1 MLSKGAFEMTV
12 KQSLALRIG
21 LDCVLIAICATLF
34 SKNVISLMYHEMVG
48 LVLLILFVVHVVF
61 NRKWVSRVFSGKV
74 KTGRSKV
81 TLVVN
86 ALLILSWICVMVTGV
101 LVSKKLFPFQIS
113 SLNPLH
119 FFSAALALVMTGIHF
134 GLHWNYFWG
143 WMGKR
148 IRIPKVVAVILCV
161 VILAFGSYR
170 VVTSSFSRWV
180 VAPFTSHEDHGERG
194 ERQTAIETDGQREG
208 EITDQ
213 ASDRE
218 SGNAAAQ
225 GQHDSHGQQPFSL
238 ANLLYTIATCFSIL
252 FLFAA
257 ITHGVEN
264 WMFLKKGKA

>member
-1 MLSKGAFEMTV
+1 MTT

-34 SKNVISLMYHEMVG
+34 SKNVISLMYHEVVG

-61 NRKWVSRVFSGKV
+61 NRKWVSRVFSGKMR
-74 KTGRSKV
+74 TGRSKA

-86 ALLILSWICVMVTGV
+86 GLLILSWICVMMTGV

-148 IRIPKVVAVILCV
+148 IRLPKVIAMILCV
-161 VILAFGSYR
+161 VILAFGGYR
-170 VVTSSFSRWV
+170 VVTSSFGRWV
-180 VAPFTSHEDHGERG
+180 VAPFTAHEEHGERG
-194 ERQTAIETDGQREG
+194 ERQIDAIETDGQPEG
-208 EITDQ
+208 EMAGQ
-213 ASDRE
+213 ASDLE
-218 SGNAAAQ
+218 SSNAATR
-225 GQHDSHGQQPFSL
+225 GQRGSHGQQPFSV
-238 ANLLYTIATCFSIL
+238 ANLLYTIATWFSIL

-257 ITHGVEN
+257 ITHEVEN
-264 WMFLKKGKA
+264 RVFLKKGKV

>member
-1 MLSKGAFEMTV
+1 
-12 KQSLALRIG
+12 
-21 LDCVLIAICATLF
+21 
-34 SKNVISLMYHEMVG
+34 
-48 LVLLILFVVHVVF
+48 
-61 NRKWVSRVFSGKV
+61 
-74 KTGRSKV
+74 
-81 TLVVN
+81 
-86 ALLILSWICVMVTGV
+86 MVTGV

-148 IRIPKVVAVILCV
+148 IRIPKVVAVILCI
-161 VILAFGSYR
+161 VILAFGGYR

-213 ASDRE
+213 TSDRE

-225 GQHDSHGQQPFSL
+225 GQHGSHGQQPFSL
-238 ANLLYTIATCFSIL
+238 ANLLYTIATWFSIL